1 MDWDALL
8 ADLES
13 RFEAERRA
21 EIAAQ
26 AADLAEAEIAS
37 LRVADRLRGALGRTV
52 RLRTCGGV
60 PVDGVL
66 TRAEDGFVLV
76 EEGDGLQALVPTGSL
91 AFLSPLPGPSPEP
104 DWHRRPTFQAA
115 ARELARTGA
124 RVRAVTSAG
133 DIIGRIGRVG
143 ADYIDILVDGPHG
156 GSGDPRPAGGAPR
169 TGVVT
174 VCLTALDVLR
184 SR

>member
-66 TRAEDGFVLV
+66 TRAEDGFVLSRR
-76 EEGDGLQALVPTGSL
+76 GTASRRSSRPAHSPSSRLCPAPH
-91 AFLSPLPGPSPEP
+91 LS
-104 DWHRRPTFQAA
+104 
-115 ARELARTGA
+115 RTGTDGRLFRPLHA
-124 RVRAVTSAG
+124 NWRAPVRAC
-133 DIIGRIGRVG
+133 GR
-143 ADYIDILVDGPHG
+143 
-156 GSGDPRPAGGAPR
+156 
-169 TGVVT
+169 
-174 VCLTALDVLR
+174 
-184 SR
+184 

>member
-76 EEGDGLQALVPTGSL
+76 EEGDGLQALVPLG
-91 AFLSPLPGPSPEP
+91 AVAAAGPLPGPAPVGRTRQRAGLA
-104 DWHRRPTFQAA
+104 DALRG
-115 ARELARTGA
+115 LARSGA
-124 RVRAVTSAG
+124 RVRVLLVGSELT
-133 DIIGRIGRVG
+133 GRIVRVG
-143 ADYIDILVDGPHG
+143 RDHVDVVVDGAPEG
-156 GSGDPRPAGGAPR
+156 VRSAAGAVQGAVSVAL
-169 TGVVT
+169 GVVEA
-174 VCLTALDVLR
+174 VR